1 MNPLIG
7 IGVVVLVAGTVIG
20 LLLALASVFTGLLR
34 GQISS
39 SSDKSLAYEC
49 GLEGIPA
56 QSSRIHSGYYLV
68 AILFVLFDVEI
79 IFLYPWAIAYRDFLN
94 QGDGGAYFIALLIFL
109 GIFILGL
116 FWEIRV
122 KALDWK

>member
-1 MNPLIG
+1 MA
-7 IGVVVLVAGTVIG
+7 LVAGTVIG
-20 LLLALASVFTGLLR
+20 LLLALGSLLTR
-34 GQISS
+34 LLKNQIAPSQ
-39 SSDKSLAYEC
+39 DKDLAYEC

-56 QSSRIHSGYYLV
+56 QSSRVHSGYYLV

-79 IFLYPWAIAYRDFLN
+79 IFLYPWAIGYRDFLS
-94 QGDGGAYFIALLIFL
+94 QGDGLAYFLALLVFL
-109 GIFILGL
+109 GLFILGL